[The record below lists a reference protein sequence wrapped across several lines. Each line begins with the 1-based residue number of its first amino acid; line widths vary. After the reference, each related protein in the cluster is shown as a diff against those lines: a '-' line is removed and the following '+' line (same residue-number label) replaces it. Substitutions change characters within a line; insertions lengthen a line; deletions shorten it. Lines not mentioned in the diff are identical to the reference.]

1 MRSGIG
7 EWWMHDDVFYW
18 EVSVDEYRT
27 IFKETIHS
35 LDTHEAWGHT
45 DMYVTRAFPC
55 TTVLG
60 YKALHVTLLNGDAW
74 LVVEKN

>member
-1 MRSGIG
+1 
-7 EWWMHDDVFYW
+7 MHDDVFYW

-45 DMYVTRAFPC
+45 DMYVTRA
-55 TTVLG
+55 
-60 YKALHVTLLNGDAW
+60 LHNGAG
-74 LVVEKN
+74 V